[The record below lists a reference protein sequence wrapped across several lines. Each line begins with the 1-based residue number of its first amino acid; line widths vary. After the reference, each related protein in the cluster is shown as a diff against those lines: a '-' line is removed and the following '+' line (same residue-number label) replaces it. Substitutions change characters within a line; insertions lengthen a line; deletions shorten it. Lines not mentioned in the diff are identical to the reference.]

1 MTNKNKNRLFNDF
14 TNFIFENVKI
24 NKFLLIIISIITFI
38 AFLTGII
45 VGAKTHSNIIDS
57 DNFGVV
63 DITTG
68 GLTSTFFTRLLSM
81 FFIMLILLGCS
92 FTIYLL
98 PIGIIFIV
106 YRGYLLG
113 LNICLM
119 IVKFG
124 FSGTLISI
132 ITAFPC
138 QLIALAIMILFFA
151 IMYKT
156 NKDYRCWGG
165 CRTSHQRLKIVLTT
179 ILSLFIICI
188 LEALLLALFSAK
200 VILVI

>member
-81 FFIMLILLGCS
+81 LFIMLILLGCS

-138 QLIALAIMILFFA
+138 QLIALAIMILFFV

>member
-14 TNFIFENVKI
+14 TNFLFENVKI

-81 FFIMLILLGCS
+81 LFIMLILLGCS

-138 QLIALAIMILFFA
+138 QLIALAIMILFFV

>member
-24 NKFLLIIISIITFI
+24 NKFLLIMISIITFI

-132 ITAFPC
+132 IVAFPC
-138 QLIALAIMILFFA
+138 QLIALAIMILFFV

>member
-81 FFIMLILLGCS
+81 LFIMLILLGCS

-132 ITAFPC
+132 IVAFPC
-138 QLIALAIMILFFA
+138 QLIALAIMILFFV

>member
-24 NKFLLIIISIITFI
+24 NKFLLIIISLITFI

-81 FFIMLILLGCS
+81 LFIMLILLGCS

-132 ITAFPC
+132 IVAFPC

-156 NKDYRCWGG
+156 NKDCRCWGS

>member
-132 ITAFPC
+132 IVAFPC
-138 QLIALAIMILFFA
+138 QLIALAIMILFFV